1 MRLLVA
7 AIGQKMPAWVD
18 QGVLEYQKRFPRHL
32 NFEIRALPL
41 PSRQTGQTL
50 QQLQHK
56 ETKSLLQ
63 ASTGCFRIALDEKGK
78 QWTTRELAERLED
91 WQMQGK
97 DIAFLIGGPDG
108 LGLDCLQACQQK
120 WSLGLLTMPHSL
132 VRVMLA
138 EQLYRAWTITTN
150 HPYHRD

>member
-7 AIGQKMPAWVD
+7 AIGQKMPAWVE

-32 NFEIRALPL
+32 DFEIRALPL
-41 PSRQTGQTL
+41 PSRQSGQTL
-50 QQLQHK
+50 ARLQQK
-56 ETKSLLQ
+56 ETESLLK
-63 ASTGCFRIALDEKGK
+63 ATAGCFLIALDEKGS
-78 QWTTRELAERLED
+78 QWTTRDLATRLED
-91 WQMQGK
+91 WQMQGE

-108 LGLDCLQACQQK
+108 LSTECLQACQQT
-120 WSLGLLTMPHSL
+120 WSLGLLTMPHPL

-150 HPYHRD
+150 HPYHRE

>member
-18 QGVLEYQKRFPRHL
+18 QGVMEYQKRFPRHL
-32 NFEIRALPL
+32 DFKIRALPL

-50 QQLQHK
+50 ERLQHK
-56 ETKSLLQ
+56 ETESLLK
-63 ASTGCFRIALDEKGK
+63 ASAGCYRIALDENGK
-78 QWTTRELAERLED
+78 QWTTRKLAGQLEG
-91 WQMQGK
+91 WQMQGE

-108 LGLDCLQACQQK
+108 LSSDCLQSCRQK
-120 WSLGLLTMPHSL
+120 WSLGLLTMPHPL

-150 HPYHRD
+150 HPYHRE